1 MIASAFPEIFG
12 ILVVTVQRQV
22 GDFFEVLRI
31 QFHVRWT
38 GSLQR
43 KCGCS
48 SHEVWATLEGSH
60 CHLREAHS
68 MPVSMYTVSIPIFIQ
83 HLNGLNAVLDKA
95 AAWATARKVNEADLL
110 NMRLSPDMFNL
121 ARQVR
126 AATDHAANAAGRLAG
141 KDLLKFANDETT
153 IAQLKDRIAKTIDY
167 LKSVKQ
173 SEIDGTE
180 DKDISITF
188 PSGQTRQFTGQS
200 LLLGN
205 SLPNFW
211 FHTTTAYDIVR
222 QCGVEVGKRD
232 FMGTPPAS

>member
-1 MIASAFPEIFG
+1 
-12 ILVVTVQRQV
+12 
-22 GDFFEVLRI
+22 
-31 QFHVRWT
+31 
-38 GSLQR
+38 
-43 KCGCS
+43 
-48 SHEVWATLEGSH
+48 
-60 CHLREAHS
+60 
-68 MPVSMYTVSIPIFIQ
+68 MPVSMYTVSVPVFIQ
-83 HLNGLNAVLDKA
+83 HLNGLSTVLDKA
-95 AAWATARKVNEADLL
+95 AAWAAAGKVNEADLL

-126 AATDHAANAAGRLAG
+126 AATDHASNAAGRLSS
-141 KDLLKFANDETT
+141 KELLKFSDDETT

-173 SEIDGTE
+173 SEIEGTE
-180 DKDISITF
+180 GKDISITF

-211 FHTTTAYDIVR
+211 FHITTAYDIVR

-232 FMGTPPAS
+232 FMGTPPA